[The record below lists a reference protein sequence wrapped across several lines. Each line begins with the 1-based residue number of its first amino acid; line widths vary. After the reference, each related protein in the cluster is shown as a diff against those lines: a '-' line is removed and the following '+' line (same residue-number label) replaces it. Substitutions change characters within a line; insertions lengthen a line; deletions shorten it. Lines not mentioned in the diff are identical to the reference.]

1 MGMLTGNKFRKKR
14 KKPVPAKYQRS
25 NDYRKQ
31 YLEWHPGIFGKYY
44 ICVYCGKIMKR
55 ENMQVDHIIP
65 VDATQKYKFA
75 RLFLP
80 DGVNS
85 YKNLASA
92 CRACNASKSNK
103 KGAWV
108 WRGIIG
114 KFLQP
119 VIWVLLI
126 SFLVGF
132 FANFFINGV
141 TQAQAQEM
149 FFNFF
154 GVLGDTVASIIS
166 NGFNA
171 VLGLL
176 NR

>member
-55 ENMQVDHIIP
+55 EDMQVDHIIP

-85 YKNLASA
+85 YKNLAVDGQTTS
-92 CRACNASKSNK
+92 
-103 KGAWV
+103 
-108 WRGIIG
+108 
-114 KFLQP
+114 
-119 VIWVLLI
+119 
-126 SFLVGF
+126 
-132 FANFFINGV
+132 
-141 TQAQAQEM
+141 
-149 FFNFF
+149 
-154 GVLGDTVASIIS
+154 
-166 NGFNA
+166 
-171 VLGLL
+171 GLL
-176 NR
+176 DNIKKMYIIKFILLSNYRELRLIFPILFA